1 MIRKLIAAVALTTLF
16 VGPSLAADPIA
27 RAWLRPSTGV
37 IVKFTPCG
45 AAFCAIVQTGKF
57 AGQSAGS
64 MTATGGG
71 NYKGTL
77 TDLEKKKTYSGK
89 GRLSGDNLN
98 LKGCVLGGLICI
110 GEVWKGQ

>member
-1 MIRKLIAAVALTTLF
+1 MIRKLIAAVALTTIF
-16 VGPSLAADPIA
+16 AGSALASDPIE
-27 RAWLRPSTGV
+27 RNWKRPSTGV

-64 MTATGGG
+64 MTPTSGG
-71 NYKGTL
+71 NYKGSL
-77 TDLEKKKTYSGK
+77 TDLEKKKTYTGK

>member
-1 MIRKLIAAVALTTLF
+1 MIRKLVAAIALTAIFT
-16 VGPSLAADPIA
+16 VPALAKNPIE
-27 RAWLRPSTGV
+27 RAWVRPSTGV
-37 IVKFTPCG
+37 VIKFTPCG

-64 MTATGGG
+64 MTDTGGG
-71 NYKGTL
+71 NYKGSL
-77 TDLEKKKTYSGK
+77 TDLEKKKTYNGK
-89 GRLSGDNLN
+89 GRLSGNNLN

>member
-1 MIRKLIAAVALTTLF
+1 MIRKLITAAALVSIF
-16 VGPSLAADPIA
+16 AVPAFASDAIE
-27 RAWLRPSTGV
+27 RSWLRPSTGV

-57 AGQSAGS
+57 AGKSAGS

-71 NYKGTL
+71 NYKGSL
-77 TDLEKKKTYSGK
+77 TDLEKNKTYSGK
-89 GRLSGDNLN
+89 GRLSGNNLN

>member
-1 MIRKLIAAVALTTLF
+1 MIHKLIVAAVLTASF
-16 VGPSLAADPIA
+16 AAPSFAADPIA
-27 RAWLRPSTGV
+27 RAWKRPSTGV

-57 AGQSAGS
+57 AGKSAGS

-77 TDLEKKKTYSGK
+77 TDLEKEKTYTGK
-89 GRLSGDNLN
+89 GRLSGNNLN
-98 LKGCVLGGLICI
+98 LKGCVFGGLICI
-110 GEVWKGQ
+110 GEVWQGQ